1 VLRSSTLIA
10 LLFSARAL
18 MAVDPTLPEY
28 VPPDTRM
35 LIGVQVRAIMDSD
48 WGKAVIEQVKTTYGD
63 AWLKEAPFKGFD
75 PLKDLDELWIASSSV
90 DQKAPRWPSC
100 AAGSTNR
107 GSRLRPADTTQ
118 CRSSRWTPSGNSWWP
133 SWIQPPS
140 WPATASSWNGRLTG
154 RD

>member
-48 WGKAVIEQVKTTYGD
+48 WAR
-63 AWLKEAPFKGFD
+63 L
-75 PLKDLDELWIASSSV
+75 SS
-90 DQKAPRWPSC
+90 
-100 AAGSTNR
+100 NR
-107 GSRLRPADTTQ
+107 
-118 CRSSRWTPSGNSWWP
+118 
-133 SWIQPPS
+133 
-140 WPATASSWNGRLTG
+140 
-154 RD
+154 